1 MVCPAFFTMISAVPS
16 LKATLQISVLE
27 KGCGQSWPFK
37 PDAWTTIGLGA
48 WWSLGATA
56 ASASDGKERGVFGPM
71 ALQVMRDI

>member
-37 PDAWTTIGLGA
+37 PDA
-48 WWSLGATA
+48 
-56 ASASDGKERGVFGPM
+56 
-71 ALQVMRDI
+71 